1 MNAKAFTVTADIDS
15 ISTECYKAETKK
27 CIFLKHNNYHNV
39 DTEHQTKEGKTHKG
53 RKDSW
58 VNKNFKKQT

>member
-27 CIFLKHNNYHNV
+27 MYISE
-39 DTEHQTKEGKTHKG
+39 T
-53 RKDSW
+53 
-58 VNKNFKKQT
+58 